1 MWWQK
6 SPNLPIVLCVCPSLG
21 GLFDGCKENR
31 WKEHTPET
39 FLFFFSD
46 SFEASPP
53 KEGVF
58 ETCCLH
64 WEDIPTQAINILW
77 SGSWNGRRGPFIRKG
92 LLTTDLG
99 RFLRRF
105 GFCLIFGNIQ
115 SFILTVSFRY
125 WCSTRDPGYLTRS
138 GYFSLDSAKVE
149 RSSQSQSGPAMSLED
164 QVSYFNIN

>member
-1 MWWQK
+1 MAK
-6 SPNLPIVLCVCPSLG
+6 VTKLANSLVCVLLWVG
-21 GLFDGCKENR
+21 
-31 WKEHTPET
+31 
-39 FLFFFSD
+39 FLMVVRKIDEKNTLLKRFFSFFSD